1 MNSTDDLGIAF
12 LKYLAENTSS
22 AGGAYV
28 DIKPFLREFM
38 ERTGIDRKSV
48 KDVIW
53 EMTKE
58 GKYVGSSYHT
68 LIVCFDSDHVDI
80 MGDEKAE
87 LLYNLT
93 WKGKAFYLEHI
104 AKQRDGILSHRERIG
119 FYVVAGLTVVSTIAT
134 VWQLILALT
143 DVAYCGH

>member
-1 MNSTDDLGIAF
+1 
-12 LKYLAENTSS
+12 
-22 AGGAYV
+22 
-28 DIKPFLREFM
+28 
-38 ERTGIDRKSV
+38 
-48 KDVIW
+48 
-53 EMTKE
+53 
-58 GKYVGSSYHT
+58 
-68 LIVCFDSDHVDI
+68 